1 LNIKGKENYNQW
13 IQKHKL
19 NVYEI
24 TFLDK
29 VMTQFSKIKFVKYD
43 IMTMAEYFITQDS
56 NLNSPYPTSSII
68 QKIHNVYSKIKES
81 IS

>member
-1 LNIKGKENYNQW
+1 
-13 IQKHKL
+13 
-19 NVYEI
+19 
-24 TFLDK
+24 
-29 VMTQFSKIKFVKYD
+29 MTQFSKIKFVKYD